1 MKFRA
6 CNLIVLCFVLSGC
19 KSLSY
24 NSGGFIDEEGTNT
37 HTEFEADYEDEMHD
51 AESVFD
57 DFFAGKCPAIKAD
70 GSEVWNSD
78 LEFSDSDSNLLR
90 VGSRKDVDN
99 DGVVEQIIDGP
110 FDGGFYLDYESEE
123 LSIFP
128 QFEHYGNV
136 TYLDY
141 DDGCRILYWDVNSGI
156 QFYRLIKM
164 DGTSIAEDTQF
175 LYSEEY
181 EDGDTVWKFRI
192 NGEEVEEEYFIS
204 EINRLLPGYF

>member
-1 MKFRA
+1 MVRYKENNIQGWKCPA
-6 CNLIVLCFVLSGC
+6 CGNITICILFAIILCSCTIQNSQGSFSDADSAFDEFFAGERFVLSP
-19 KSLSY
+19 
-24 NSGGFIDEEGTNT
+24 EG
-37 HTEFEADYEDEMHD
+37 
-51 AESVFD
+51 AELRVD
-57 DFFAGKCPAIKAD
+57 DF
-70 GSEVWNSD
+70 
-78 LEFSDSDSNLLR
+78 EFDESDSNCYR
-90 VGSRKDVDN
+90 VGARKDVDN

-110 FDGGFYLDYESEE
+110 FSNGFYIDYNNDA

-181 EDGDTVWKFRI
+181 EDGDTVWKYRI